1 MDRNKKFLAFDLGAE
16 SGRGILGCFDGK
28 QIRLEVLHRFPNGGI
43 RILDN
48 LHWDIVGLWKEIKNT
63 LSICARDS
71 SNIES
76 IGVDTWGVDFGL
88 LDKSGSLLGLPFHYR
103 DSRTTGVL
111 EKVFDRIPRLS
122 MFELSGCQFM
132 EINTVYQLYSMVL
145 ADSPLLRFAETFLT
159 IPDLINFWLTGQK
172 VSEFTNATTTQ
183 LYDPREGNWSAEL
196 CQVLDIPLS
205 IFPKVIQPG
214 TDIGLT
220 LPSITDETALQ
231 STRVI
236 APACHDTGSAVAA
249 VPVRNGSWAYISSGT
264 WSLMGIEV
272 NKPIITEQALEL
284 NFTNEGGV
292 NNTFRFLK
300 NIMGLWLVQE
310 CRRAWSRLG
319 EQMSYD
325 EISQITDRAEP
336 FKALIDPDHHSF
348 LASGNMPKRIVDFC
362 KHTNQSLPLMKGGI
376 IRCAL
381 ESLAFKYRW
390 VLEKLES
397 VKGEA
402 ISTIHIIG
410 GGTKNKLL
418 CQFTADAT
426 QCQVIAGPVE
436 ATSIGNLLVQMTSSG
451 VIGSITEGREI
462 VAQSSELI
470 YYEPTDSTEWDQVY
484 YRFLEIMEIKN

>member
-1 MDRNKKFLAFDLGAE
+1 MDKSKDFLAFDLGAE

-28 QIRLEVLHRFPNGGI
+28 QIKLKVLHRFPNGGI

-48 LHWDIVGLWKEIKNT
+48 LHWDIISLWREIKNT
-63 LSICARDS
+63 LSICAKNG

-88 LDKSGSLLGLPFHYR
+88 LDKTGHLIGLPFHYR

-111 EKVFDRIPRLS
+111 EKVFDLMPRPS
-122 MFELSGCQFM
+122 IFELSGCQFM
-132 EINTVYQLYSMVL
+132 EINTIYQLYSMVL
-145 ADSPLLRFAETFLT
+145 TDSPLLRFAETFLT

-183 LYDPREGNWSAEL
+183 LYDPRKENWSAEL
-196 CQVLDIPLS
+196 CQVLNIPLS

-214 TDIGLT
+214 TDIGLI
-220 LPSITDETALQ
+220 LPSITNETALQ
-231 STRVI
+231 PTRVI

-249 VPVRNGSWAYISSGT
+249 VPVQNESWAYISSGT

-272 NKPIITEQALEL
+272 EEPIITKHALDL

-300 NIMGLWLVQE
+300 NIMGLRLVQE
-310 CRRAWSRLG
+310 CRRTWSRSG

-325 EISQITDRAEP
+325 EISQIAAQAEP
-336 FKALIDPDHHSF
+336 FKALIDPDHHLF
-348 LASGNMPKRIVDFC
+348 LASGDMPKRIVDFC
-362 KHTNQSLPLMKGGI
+362 KQTNQNLPLTKGEI
-376 IRCAL
+376 VRSAL
-381 ESLAFKYRW
+381 ESLALKYRW
-390 VLEKLES
+390 VLEKLEF

-402 ISTIHIIG
+402 IDTIHIIG
-410 GGTKNKLL
+410 GGTQNKLL

-426 QCQVIAGPVE
+426 KRQVIAGPVE
-436 ATSIGNLLVQMTSSG
+436 ATSIGNLLVQMASCG
-451 VIGSITEGREI
+451 AIGSITEGREI
-462 VAQSSELI
+462 IAESSELI
-470 YYEPTDSTEWDQVY
+470 YFEPTDNAQWDQVY
-484 YRFLEIMEIKN
+484 NRFLEIANLP

>member
-1 MDRNKKFLAFDLGAE
+1 MDKSKDFLAFDLGAE

-28 QIRLEVLHRFPNGGI
+28 QIKLKVLHRFPNGGI

-48 LHWDIVGLWKEIKNT
+48 LHWDIISLWREIKNT
-63 LSICARDS
+63 LSICAKNG

-88 LDKSGSLLGLPFHYR
+88 LDKTGHLIGLPFHYR

-111 EKVFDRIPRLS
+111 EKVFDLMPRPS
-122 MFELSGCQFM
+122 IFELSGCQFM
-132 EINTVYQLYSMVL
+132 EINTIYQLYSMVL
-145 ADSPLLRFAETFLT
+145 TDSPLLRFAETFLT

-183 LYDPREGNWSAEL
+183 LYDPRKENWSAEL
-196 CQVLDIPLS
+196 CQVLNIPLS

-214 TDIGLT
+214 TDIGLI
-220 LPSITDETALQ
+220 LPSITNETALQ
-231 STRVI
+231 PTRVI

-249 VPVRNGSWAYISSGT
+249 VPVQNESWAYISSGT

-272 NKPIITEQALEL
+272 EEPIITKHALDL

-310 CRRAWSRLG
+310 CRRTWSRSG
-319 EQMSYD
+319 QQMSYD
-325 EISQITDRAEP
+325 EISQIAAQAEP
-336 FKALIDPDHHSF
+336 FKALIDPDHHLF
-348 LASGNMPKRIVDFC
+348 LASGDMPKRIVDFC
-362 KHTNQSLPLMKGGI
+362 KQTNQNLPSTKGEI
-376 IRCAL
+376 VRSAL
-381 ESLAFKYRW
+381 ESLALKYRW
-390 VLEKLES
+390 VLEKLEF

-402 ISTIHIIG
+402 IDTIHIIG
-410 GGTKNKLL
+410 GGTQNKLL

-426 QCQVIAGPVE
+426 KRQVIAGPVE
-436 ATSIGNLLVQMTSSG
+436 ATSIGNLLVQMASCG
-451 VIGSITEGREI
+451 AIGSITEGREI
-462 VAQSSELI
+462 IAESSELV
-470 YYEPTDSTEWDQVY
+470 YFEPTDSAQWDQVY
-484 YRFLEIMEIKN
+484 YRFLEIANLP

>member
-1 MDRNKKFLAFDLGAE
+1 MDKSKDFLAFDLGAE

-28 QIRLEVLHRFPNGGI
+28 QIKLKVLHRFPNGGI

-48 LHWDIVGLWKEIKNT
+48 LHWDIISLWREIKNT
-63 LSICARDS
+63 LSICAKNG

-88 LDKSGSLLGLPFHYR
+88 LDKTGHLIGLPFHYR

-111 EKVFDRIPRLS
+111 EKVFDLIPRPS
-122 MFELSGCQFM
+122 IFELSGCQFM
-132 EINTVYQLYSMVL
+132 EINTIYQLYSMVL
-145 ADSPLLRFAETFLT
+145 TDSPLLRFAETFLT

-183 LYDPREGNWSAEL
+183 LYDPRKENWSAEL
-196 CQVLDIPLS
+196 CQVLNIPLG
-205 IFPKVIQPG
+205 IFPQVIQPG
-214 TDIGLT
+214 TDIGMI
-220 LPSITDETALQ
+220 LPSITNETAFQ
-231 STRVI
+231 PTRVI

-249 VPVRNGSWAYISSGT
+249 VPVQNESWAYISSGT

-272 NKPIITEQALEL
+272 EEPIITKHALDL

-310 CRRAWSRLG
+310 CRRTWSRSG

-325 EISQITDRAEP
+325 EISQIAAQAEP
-336 FKALIDPDHHSF
+336 FKALIDPDHHLF
-348 LASGNMPKRIVDFC
+348 LASGDMPKRIVDFC
-362 KHTNQSLPLMKGGI
+362 KQTNQNLPLTKGEI
-376 IRCAL
+376 VRSAL
-381 ESLAFKYRW
+381 ESLALKYRW
-390 VLEKLES
+390 VLEKLEF

-402 ISTIHIIG
+402 IDTIHIIG
-410 GGTKNKLL
+410 GGAQNKLL

-426 QCQVIAGPVE
+426 KRQVIAGPVE
-436 ATSIGNLLVQMTSSG
+436 ATSIGNLLVQMASCG
-451 VIGSITEGREI
+451 AIGSITEGREI
-462 VAQSSELI
+462 IAESSELI
-470 YYEPTDSTEWDQVY
+470 YFEPTDNAQWDQVY
-484 YRFLEIMEIKN
+484 DRFLEIANLP

>member
-1 MDRNKKFLAFDLGAE
+1 MDKSKDFLAFDLGAE

-28 QIRLEVLHRFPNGGI
+28 QIKLKVLHRFPNGGI

-48 LHWDIVGLWKEIKNT
+48 LHWDIISLWREIKNT
-63 LSICARDS
+63 LSICAKNG

-88 LDKSGSLLGLPFHYR
+88 LDKTGHLIGLPFHYR

-111 EKVFDRIPRLS
+111 EKVFDLMPRPS
-122 MFELSGCQFM
+122 IFELSGCQFM
-132 EINTVYQLYSMVL
+132 EINTIYQLYSMVL
-145 ADSPLLRFAETFLT
+145 TDSPLLRFAETFLT

-183 LYDPREGNWSAEL
+183 LYDPRKENWSAEL
-196 CQVLDIPLS
+196 CQVLNIPLS

-214 TDIGLT
+214 TDIGLI
-220 LPSITDETALQ
+220 LPSITNETALQ
-231 STRVI
+231 PTRVI

-249 VPVRNGSWAYISSGT
+249 VPVQNESWAYISSGT

-272 NKPIITEQALEL
+272 EEPIITKHALDL

-310 CRRAWSRLG
+310 CRRTWSRSG

-325 EISQITDRAEP
+325 EISQIAAHAEP
-336 FKALIDPDHHSF
+336 FKALIDPDHHLF
-348 LASGNMPKRIVDFC
+348 LASGDMPKRIVDFC
-362 KHTNQSLPLMKGGI
+362 KQTNQNLPSTKGEI
-376 IRCAL
+376 VRSAL
-381 ESLAFKYRW
+381 ESLALKYRW
-390 VLEKLES
+390 VLEKLEF

-402 ISTIHIIG
+402 IDTIHIIG
-410 GGTKNKLL
+410 GGTQNKLL

-426 QCQVIAGPVE
+426 KRQVIAGPVE
-436 ATSIGNLLVQMTSSG
+436 ATSIGNLLVQMASCG
-451 VIGSITEGREI
+451 AIGSITEGREI
-462 VAQSSELI
+462 IAESSELV
-470 YYEPTDSTEWDQVY
+470 YFEPTDSAQWDQVY
-484 YRFLEIMEIKN
+484 YRFLEIANLP

>member
-1 MDRNKKFLAFDLGAE
+1 MDKSKDFLAFDLGAE

-28 QIRLEVLHRFPNGGI
+28 QIKLKVLHRFPNGGI

-48 LHWDIVGLWKEIKNT
+48 LHWDIISLWREIKNT
-63 LSICARDS
+63 LSICAKNG

-88 LDKSGSLLGLPFHYR
+88 LDKTGHLIGLPFHYR

-111 EKVFDRIPRLS
+111 EKVFDLMPRPS
-122 MFELSGCQFM
+122 IFELSGCQFM
-132 EINTVYQLYSMVL
+132 EINTIYQLYSMVL
-145 ADSPLLRFAETFLT
+145 TDSPLLRFAETFLT

-183 LYDPREGNWSAEL
+183 LYDPRKENWSAEL
-196 CQVLDIPLS
+196 CQVLNIPLS

-214 TDIGLT
+214 TDIGLI

-231 STRVI
+231 PTRVI

-249 VPVRNGSWAYISSGT
+249 VPVQNESWAYISSGT

-272 NKPIITEQALEL
+272 EEPIITKHALDL

-310 CRRAWSRLG
+310 CRRTWSRSG

-325 EISQITDRAEP
+325 EISQIAAQAEP
-336 FKALIDPDHHSF
+336 FKALIDPDHHLF
-348 LASGNMPKRIVDFC
+348 LASGDMPKRIVDFC
-362 KHTNQSLPLMKGGI
+362 KQTNQNLPSTKGEI
-376 IRCAL
+376 VRSAL
-381 ESLAFKYRW
+381 ESLALKYRW
-390 VLEKLES
+390 VLEKLEF

-402 ISTIHIIG
+402 IDTIHIIG
-410 GGTKNKLL
+410 GGTQNKLL

-426 QCQVIAGPVE
+426 KRQVIAGPVE
-436 ATSIGNLLVQMTSSG
+436 ATSIGNLLVQMASCG
-451 VIGSITEGREI
+451 AIGSITEGREI
-462 VAQSSELI
+462 IAESSELV
-470 YYEPTDSTEWDQVY
+470 YFEPTDSAQWDHVY
-484 YRFLEIMEIKN
+484 YLFLEIANLP

>member
-1 MDRNKKFLAFDLGAE
+1 MDKSKDFLAFDLGAE

-28 QIRLEVLHRFPNGGI
+28 QIKLKVLHRFPNGGI

-48 LHWDIVGLWKEIKNT
+48 LHWDIISLWREIKNT
-63 LSICARDS
+63 LSICAKNG

-88 LDKSGSLLGLPFHYR
+88 LDKTGHLIGLPFHYR

-111 EKVFDRIPRLS
+111 EKVFDLMPRPS
-122 MFELSGCQFM
+122 IFELSGCQFM
-132 EINTVYQLYSMVL
+132 EINTIYQLYSMVL
-145 ADSPLLRFAETFLT
+145 TDSPLLRFAETFLT

-183 LYDPREGNWSAEL
+183 LYDPRKENWSAEL
-196 CQVLDIPLS
+196 CQVLNIPLS

-214 TDIGLT
+214 TDIGLI

-231 STRVI
+231 PTRVI

-249 VPVRNGSWAYISSGT
+249 VPVQNESWAYISSGT

-272 NKPIITEQALEL
+272 EEPIITKHALDL

-310 CRRAWSRLG
+310 CRRTWSRSG

-325 EISQITDRAEP
+325 EISQIAAQAEP
-336 FKALIDPDHHSF
+336 FKALIDPDHHLF
-348 LASGNMPKRIVDFC
+348 LASGDMPKRIVDFC
-362 KHTNQSLPLMKGGI
+362 KQTNQNLPSTKGEI
-376 IRCAL
+376 VRSAL
-381 ESLAFKYRW
+381 ESLALKYRW
-390 VLEKLES
+390 VLEKLEF

-402 ISTIHIIG
+402 IDTIHIIG
-410 GGTKNKLL
+410 GGTQNKLL

-426 QCQVIAGPVE
+426 KRQVIAGPVE
-436 ATSIGNLLVQMTSSG
+436 ATSIGNLLVQMASCG
-451 VIGSITEGREI
+451 AIGSITEGREI
-462 VAQSSELI
+462 IAESSELV
-470 YYEPTDSTEWDQVY
+470 YFEPTDSAQWDHVY
-484 YRFLEIMEIKN
+484 YRFLEIANLP

>member
-1 MDRNKKFLAFDLGAE
+1 MDKSKDFLAFDLGAE

-28 QIRLEVLHRFPNGGI
+28 QIKLKVLHRFPNGGI

-48 LHWDIVGLWKEIKNT
+48 LHWDIISLWREIKNT
-63 LSICARDS
+63 LSICAKNG

-88 LDKSGSLLGLPFHYR
+88 LDKTGHLIGLPFHYR

-111 EKVFDRIPRLS
+111 EKVFDLMPRPS
-122 MFELSGCQFM
+122 IFELSGCQFM
-132 EINTVYQLYSMVL
+132 EINTIYQLYSMVL
-145 ADSPLLRFAETFLT
+145 TDSPLLRFAETFLT

-183 LYDPREGNWSAEL
+183 LYDPRKENWSAEL
-196 CQVLDIPLS
+196 CQVLNIPLG
-205 IFPKVIQPG
+205 IFPQVIQPG
-214 TDIGLT
+214 TDIGMI
-220 LPSITDETALQ
+220 LPSITNETAFQ
-231 STRVI
+231 PTRVI

-249 VPVRNGSWAYISSGT
+249 VPVQNESWAYISSGT

-272 NKPIITEQALEL
+272 EEPIITKHALDL

-310 CRRAWSRLG
+310 CRRTWSRSG

-325 EISQITDRAEP
+325 EISQIAAQAGP
-336 FKALIDPDHHSF
+336 FKVLIDPDHHLF
-348 LASGNMPKRIVDFC
+348 LASGDMPKRIVDFC
-362 KHTNQSLPLMKGGI
+362 KQTNQNLPLTKGEI
-376 IRCAL
+376 VRSAL
-381 ESLAFKYRW
+381 ESLALKYRW
-390 VLEKLES
+390 VLEKLEF

-402 ISTIHIIG
+402 IDTIHIIG
-410 GGTKNKLL
+410 GGAQNKLL

-426 QCQVIAGPVE
+426 KRQVIAGPVE
-436 ATSIGNLLVQMTSSG
+436 ATSIGNLLVQMASCG
-451 VIGSITEGREI
+451 AIGSITEGREI
-462 VAQSSELI
+462 IAESSKLI
-470 YYEPTDSTEWDQVY
+470 YFEPTDNAQWDQVY
-484 YRFLEIMEIKN
+484 NRFLEIANLP

>member
-1 MDRNKKFLAFDLGAE
+1 MDKSKDFLAFDLGAE

-28 QIRLEVLHRFPNGGI
+28 QIKLKVLHRFPNGGI

-48 LHWDIVGLWKEIKNT
+48 LHWDIISLWREIKNT
-63 LSICARDS
+63 LSICAKNG

-88 LDKSGSLLGLPFHYR
+88 LDKTGHLIGLPFHYR

-111 EKVFDRIPRLS
+111 EKVFDLMPRPS
-122 MFELSGCQFM
+122 VFELSGCQFM
-132 EINTVYQLYSMVL
+132 EINTIYQLYSMVL
-145 ADSPLLRFAETFLT
+145 TDSPLLRFAETFLT

-183 LYDPREGNWSAEL
+183 LYDPRKENWSAEL
-196 CQVLDIPLS
+196 CQVLNIPLS

-214 TDIGLT
+214 TDIGLI
-220 LPSITDETALQ
+220 LPSITNETALQ
-231 STRVI
+231 PTRVI

-249 VPVRNGSWAYISSGT
+249 VPVQNESWAYISSGT

-272 NKPIITEQALEL
+272 EEPIITKHALDL

-300 NIMGLWLVQE
+300 NIMGLWLIQE
-310 CRRAWSRLG
+310 CRRTWSRSD

-325 EISQITDRAEP
+325 EISQIAAQAEP
-336 FKALIDPDHHSF
+336 FKALIDPDHHLF
-348 LASGNMPKRIVDFC
+348 LASGDMPKRIVDFC
-362 KHTNQSLPLMKGGI
+362 KQTNQNLPLTKGEI
-376 IRCAL
+376 VRSAL
-381 ESLAFKYRW
+381 ESLALKYRW
-390 VLEKLES
+390 VLEKLEF

-402 ISTIHIIG
+402 IDTIHIIG
-410 GGTKNKLL
+410 GGTQNKLL

-426 QCQVIAGPVE
+426 KRQVIAGPVE
-436 ATSIGNLLVQMTSSG
+436 ATSIGNLLVQMASCG
-451 VIGSITEGREI
+451 AIGSITEGREI
-462 VAQSSELI
+462 IAESSELI
-470 YYEPTDSTEWDQVY
+470 YFEPTDSTQWDQVY
-484 YRFLEIMEIKN
+484 YRFLEIANLP

>member
-1 MDRNKKFLAFDLGAE
+1 MDKSKDFLAFDLGAE

-28 QIRLEVLHRFPNGGI
+28 QIKLKVLHRFPNGGI

-48 LHWDIVGLWKEIKNT
+48 LHWDIISLWREIKNT
-63 LSICARDS
+63 LSICAKNG

-88 LDKSGSLLGLPFHYR
+88 LDKTGHLIGLPFHYR

-111 EKVFDRIPRLS
+111 EKVFDLMPRPS
-122 MFELSGCQFM
+122 IFELSGCQFM
-132 EINTVYQLYSMVL
+132 EINTIYQLYSMVL
-145 ADSPLLRFAETFLT
+145 TDSPLLRFAETFLT

-183 LYDPREGNWSAEL
+183 LYDPRKENWSAEL
-196 CQVLDIPLS
+196 CQVLNIPLG
-205 IFPKVIQPG
+205 IFPQVIQPG
-214 TDIGLT
+214 TDIGMI
-220 LPSITDETALQ
+220 LPSITNETAFQ
-231 STRVI
+231 PTRVI

-249 VPVRNGSWAYISSGT
+249 VPVQNESWAYISSGT

-272 NKPIITEQALEL
+272 EEPIITKHALDL

-292 NNTFRFLK
+292 DNTFRFLK

-310 CRRAWSRLG
+310 CRRTWSRSG

-325 EISQITDRAEP
+325 EISQIAAQAEP

-348 LASGNMPKRIVDFC
+348 LASGDMPKRIVDFC
-362 KHTNQSLPLMKGGI
+362 KQTNQNLPSTKGEI
-376 IRCAL
+376 VRSAL
-381 ESLAFKYRW
+381 ESLALKYRW
-390 VLEKLES
+390 VLEKLEF

-402 ISTIHIIG
+402 IDTIHIIG
-410 GGTKNKLL
+410 GGTQNKLL

-426 QCQVIAGPVE
+426 KRQVIAGPVE
-436 ATSIGNLLVQMTSSG
+436 ATSIGNLLVQMASCG
-451 VIGSITEGREI
+451 AIGSITEGREI
-462 VAQSSELI
+462 IAESSKLI
-470 YYEPTDSTEWDQVY
+470 YFEPTDNAQWDQVY
-484 YRFLEIMEIKN
+484 NRFLEIANLP

>member
-1 MDRNKKFLAFDLGAE
+1 MDKSKDFLAFDLGAE

-28 QIRLEVLHRFPNGGI
+28 QIKLKVLHRFPNGGI

-48 LHWDIVGLWKEIKNT
+48 LHWDIISLWREIKNT
-63 LSICARDS
+63 LSICAKNG

-88 LDKSGSLLGLPFHYR
+88 LDKTGHLIGLPFHYR

-111 EKVFDRIPRLS
+111 EKVFDLMPRPS
-122 MFELSGCQFM
+122 IFELSGCQFM
-132 EINTVYQLYSMVL
+132 EINTIYQLYSMVL
-145 ADSPLLRFAETFLT
+145 TDSPLLRFAETFLT

-183 LYDPREGNWSAEL
+183 LYDPRKENWSAEL
-196 CQVLDIPLS
+196 CQVLNIPLS

-214 TDIGLT
+214 TDIGLI
-220 LPSITDETALQ
+220 LPSITNETALQ
-231 STRVI
+231 PTRVI

-249 VPVRNGSWAYISSGT
+249 VPVQNESWAYISSGT

-272 NKPIITEQALEL
+272 EEPIITKHALDL

-310 CRRAWSRLG
+310 CRRTWSRSG

-325 EISQITDRAEP
+325 EISQIAAQAEP
-336 FKALIDPDHHSF
+336 FKALIDPDHHLF
-348 LASGNMPKRIVDFC
+348 LASGDMPKRIVDFC
-362 KHTNQSLPLMKGGI
+362 KQTNQNLPLTKGEI
-376 IRCAL
+376 VRSAL
-381 ESLAFKYRW
+381 ESLALKYRW
-390 VLEKLES
+390 VLEKLEF

-402 ISTIHIIG
+402 IDTIHISG
-410 GGTKNKLL
+410 GGTQNKLL

-426 QCQVIAGPVE
+426 KRQVIAGPVE
-436 ATSIGNLLVQMTSSG
+436 ATSIGNLLVQMASCG
-451 VIGSITEGREI
+451 AIGSITEGREI
-462 VAQSSELI
+462 IAESSELV
-470 YYEPTDSTEWDQVY
+470 YFEPTDSAQWDQVY
-484 YRFLEIMEIKN
+484 YRFLEIANLP

>member
-1 MDRNKKFLAFDLGAE
+1 MDKSKDFLAFDLGAE

-28 QIRLEVLHRFPNGGI
+28 QIKLKVLHRFPNGGI

-48 LHWDIVGLWKEIKNT
+48 LHWDIISLWREIKNT
-63 LSICARDS
+63 LSICAKNG

-88 LDKSGSLLGLPFHYR
+88 LDKTGHLIGLPFHYR

-111 EKVFDRIPRLS
+111 EKVFDLMPRPS
-122 MFELSGCQFM
+122 IFELSGCQFM
-132 EINTVYQLYSMVL
+132 EINTIYQLYSMVL
-145 ADSPLLRFAETFLT
+145 TDSPLLRFAETFLT

-183 LYDPREGNWSAEL
+183 LYDPRKENWSAEL
-196 CQVLDIPLS
+196 CQVLNIPLG
-205 IFPKVIQPG
+205 IFPQVIQPG
-214 TDIGLT
+214 TDIGMI
-220 LPSITDETALQ
+220 LPSITNETAFQ
-231 STRVI
+231 PTRVI

-249 VPVRNGSWAYISSGT
+249 VPVQNESWAYISSGT

-272 NKPIITEQALEL
+272 EEPIITKHALDL

-310 CRRAWSRLG
+310 CRRIWSRSG

-325 EISQITDRAEP
+325 EISQIAAQAEP
-336 FKALIDPDHHSF
+336 FKALIDPDHHLF
-348 LASGNMPKRIVDFC
+348 LASGDMPKRIVDFC
-362 KHTNQSLPLMKGGI
+362 KQTNQNLPLTKGEI
-376 IRCAL
+376 VRSAL
-381 ESLAFKYRW
+381 ESLALKYRW
-390 VLEKLES
+390 VLEKLEF

-402 ISTIHIIG
+402 IDTIHIIG
-410 GGTKNKLL
+410 GGAQNKLL

-426 QCQVIAGPVE
+426 KRQVIAGPVE
-436 ATSIGNLLVQMTSSG
+436 ATSIGNLLVQMASCG
-451 VIGSITEGREI
+451 AIGSITEGREI
-462 VAQSSELI
+462 IAESSKLI
-470 YYEPTDSTEWDQVY
+470 YFEPTDNAQWDQVY
-484 YRFLEIMEIKN
+484 NRFLEIANLP

>member
-1 MDRNKKFLAFDLGAE
+1 MDKSKDFLAFDLGAE

-28 QIRLEVLHRFPNGGI
+28 QIKLKVIHRFPNGGI

-48 LHWDIVGLWKEIKNT
+48 LHWDIISLWREIKNT
-63 LSICARDS
+63 LSICAKNG

-88 LDKSGSLLGLPFHYR
+88 LDKTGHLIGLPFHYR

-111 EKVFDRIPRLS
+111 EKVFDLMPRPS
-122 MFELSGCQFM
+122 IFELSGCQFM
-132 EINTVYQLYSMVL
+132 EINTIYQLYSMVL
-145 ADSPLLRFAETFLT
+145 TDSPLLRFAETFLT

-183 LYDPREGNWSAEL
+183 LYDPRKENWSAEL
-196 CQVLDIPLS
+196 CQVLNIPLS

-214 TDIGLT
+214 TDIGLI

-231 STRVI
+231 PTRVI

-249 VPVRNGSWAYISSGT
+249 VPVQNESWAYISSGT

-272 NKPIITEQALEL
+272 EEPIITKHALDL

-310 CRRAWSRLG
+310 CRRTWSRSG

-325 EISQITDRAEP
+325 EISQIAAQAEP
-336 FKALIDPDHHSF
+336 FKALIDPDHHLF
-348 LASGNMPKRIVDFC
+348 LASGDMPKRIVDFC
-362 KHTNQSLPLMKGGI
+362 KQTNQNLPSTKGEI
-376 IRCAL
+376 VRSAL
-381 ESLAFKYRW
+381 ESLALKYRW
-390 VLEKLES
+390 VLEKLEF

-402 ISTIHIIG
+402 IDTIHIIG
-410 GGTKNKLL
+410 GGTQNKLL

-426 QCQVIAGPVE
+426 KRQVIAGPVE
-436 ATSIGNLLVQMTSSG
+436 ATSIGNLLVQMASCG
-451 VIGSITEGREI
+451 AIGSITEGREI
-462 VAQSSELI
+462 IAESSELV
-470 YYEPTDSTEWDQVY
+470 YFEPTDSAQWDHVY
-484 YRFLEIMEIKN
+484 YRFLEIANLP

>member
-1 MDRNKKFLAFDLGAE
+1 MDKSKDFLAFDLGAE

-28 QIRLEVLHRFPNGGI
+28 QIKLKVLHRFPNGGI

-48 LHWDIVGLWKEIKNT
+48 LHWDIISLWREIKNT
-63 LSICARDS
+63 LSICAKNG

-88 LDKSGSLLGLPFHYR
+88 LDKTGHLIGLPFHYR

-111 EKVFDRIPRLS
+111 EKVFDLMPRPS
-122 MFELSGCQFM
+122 IFELSGCQFM
-132 EINTVYQLYSMVL
+132 EINTIYQLYSMVL
-145 ADSPLLRFAETFLT
+145 TDSPLLRFAETFLT

-183 LYDPREGNWSAEL
+183 LYDPRKENWSAEL
-196 CQVLDIPLS
+196 CQVLNIPLS

-214 TDIGLT
+214 TDIGLI

-231 STRVI
+231 PTRVI

-249 VPVRNGSWAYISSGT
+249 VPVQNESWAYISSGT

-272 NKPIITEQALEL
+272 EEPIITKHALDL

-310 CRRAWSRLG
+310 CRRTWSRSG

-325 EISQITDRAEP
+325 EISQIAAQAEP
-336 FKALIDPDHHSF
+336 FKALIDPDHHLF
-348 LASGNMPKRIVDFC
+348 LASGDMPKRIVDFC
-362 KHTNQSLPLMKGGI
+362 KQTNQNLPLTKGEI
-376 IRCAL
+376 VRSAL
-381 ESLAFKYRW
+381 ESLALKYRW
-390 VLEKLES
+390 VLEKLEF

-402 ISTIHIIG
+402 IDTIHIIG
-410 GGTKNKLL
+410 GGTQNKLL

-426 QCQVIAGPVE
+426 KRQVIAGPVE
-436 ATSIGNLLVQMTSSG
+436 ATSIGNLLVQMASCG
-451 VIGSITEGREI
+451 AIGSITEGREI
-462 VAQSSELI
+462 IAESSELV
-470 YYEPTDSTEWDQVY
+470 YFEPTDSAQWDHVY
-484 YRFLEIMEIKN
+484 YLFLEIANLP

>member
-1 MDRNKKFLAFDLGAE
+1 MDKSKDFLAFDLGAE

-28 QIRLEVLHRFPNGGI
+28 QIKLKVLHRFPNGGI

-48 LHWDIVGLWKEIKNT
+48 LHWDIISLWREIKNT
-63 LSICARDS
+63 LSICAKNG

-88 LDKSGSLLGLPFHYR
+88 LDKTGHLIGLPFHYR

-111 EKVFDRIPRLS
+111 EKVFDLMPRPS
-122 MFELSGCQFM
+122 IFELSGCQFM
-132 EINTVYQLYSMVL
+132 EINTIYQLYSMVL
-145 ADSPLLRFAETFLT
+145 TDSPLLRFAETFLT

-183 LYDPREGNWSAEL
+183 LYDPRKENWSAEL
-196 CQVLDIPLS
+196 CQVLNIPLS

-214 TDIGLT
+214 TDIGLI
-220 LPSITDETALQ
+220 LPSITNETALQ
-231 STRVI
+231 PTRVI

-249 VPVRNGSWAYISSGT
+249 VPVQNESWAYISSGT

-272 NKPIITEQALEL
+272 EEPIITKHALDL

-310 CRRAWSRLG
+310 CRRTWSRSG
-319 EQMSYD
+319 QQMSYD
-325 EISQITDRAEP
+325 EISQIAAQAEP
-336 FKALIDPDHHSF
+336 FKALIDPDHHLF
-348 LASGNMPKRIVDFC
+348 LASGDMPKRIVDFC
-362 KHTNQSLPLMKGGI
+362 KQTNQNLPSTKGEI
-376 IRCAL
+376 VRSAL
-381 ESLAFKYRW
+381 ESLALKYRW
-390 VLEKLES
+390 VLEKLEF

-402 ISTIHIIG
+402 IDTIHIIG
-410 GGTKNKLL
+410 GGAQNKLL

-426 QCQVIAGPVE
+426 KRQVIAGPVE
-436 ATSIGNLLVQMTSSG
+436 ATSIGNLLVQMASCG
-451 VIGSITEGREI
+451 AIGSITEGREI
-462 VAQSSELI
+462 IAESSELV
-470 YYEPTDSTEWDQVY
+470 YFEPTDSAQWDQVY
-484 YRFLEIMEIKN
+484 YRFLEIANLP

>member
-1 MDRNKKFLAFDLGAE
+1 MDKSKDFLAFDLGAE

-28 QIRLEVLHRFPNGGI
+28 QIKLKVLHRFPNGGI

-48 LHWDIVGLWKEIKNT
+48 LHWDIISLWREIKNT
-63 LSICARDS
+63 LSICAKNG

-88 LDKSGSLLGLPFHYR
+88 LDKTGHLIGLPFHYR

-111 EKVFDRIPRLS
+111 EKVFDLMPRPS
-122 MFELSGCQFM
+122 IFELSGCQFM
-132 EINTVYQLYSMVL
+132 EINTIYQLYSMVL
-145 ADSPLLRFAETFLT
+145 TDSPLLRFAETFLT

-183 LYDPREGNWSAEL
+183 LYDPRKENWSAEL
-196 CQVLDIPLS
+196 CQVLNIPLS

-214 TDIGLT
+214 TDIGLI
-220 LPSITDETALQ
+220 LPSITNETALQ
-231 STRVI
+231 PTRVI

-249 VPVRNGSWAYISSGT
+249 VPVQNESWAYISSGT

-272 NKPIITEQALEL
+272 EEPIITKHALDL

-300 NIMGLWLVQE
+300 NIMGLWLIQE
-310 CRRAWSRLG
+310 CRRTWSRSG

-325 EISQITDRAEP
+325 EISQIAAQAEP
-336 FKALIDPDHHSF
+336 FKALIDPDHHLF
-348 LASGNMPKRIVDFC
+348 LASGDMPKRIVDFC
-362 KHTNQSLPLMKGGI
+362 KQTNQNLPLTKGEI
-376 IRCAL
+376 VRSAL
-381 ESLAFKYRW
+381 ESLALKYRW
-390 VLEKLES
+390 VLEKLEF

-402 ISTIHIIG
+402 IDTIHIIG
-410 GGTKNKLL
+410 GGTQNKLL

-426 QCQVIAGPVE
+426 KRQVIAGPVE
-436 ATSIGNLLVQMTSSG
+436 ATSNGNLLVQMASCG
-451 VIGSITEGREI
+451 AIGSITEGREI
-462 VAQSSELI
+462 IAESSELV
-470 YYEPTDSTEWDQVY
+470 YFEPTDSAQWDQVY
-484 YRFLEIMEIKN
+484 YRFLEIANLP

>member
-1 MDRNKKFLAFDLGAE
+1 MDKSKDFLAFDLGAE

-28 QIRLEVLHRFPNGGI
+28 QIKLKVLHRFPNGGI

-48 LHWDIVGLWKEIKNT
+48 LHWDIISLWREIKNT
-63 LSICARDS
+63 LSICAKNG

-88 LDKSGSLLGLPFHYR
+88 LDKTGHLIGLPFHYR

-111 EKVFDRIPRLS
+111 EKVFDLMPRPS
-122 MFELSGCQFM
+122 IFELSGCQFM
-132 EINTVYQLYSMVL
+132 EINTIYQLYSMVL
-145 ADSPLLRFAETFLT
+145 TDSPLLRFAETFLT

-183 LYDPREGNWSAEL
+183 LYDPRKENWSAEL
-196 CQVLDIPLS
+196 CQVLNIPLG
-205 IFPKVIQPG
+205 IFPQVIQPG
-214 TDIGLT
+214 TDIGMI
-220 LPSITDETALQ
+220 LPSITNETAFQ
-231 STRVI
+231 PTRVI

-249 VPVRNGSWAYISSGT
+249 VPVQNESWAYISSGT

-272 NKPIITEQALEL
+272 EEPIITKHALDL

-310 CRRAWSRLG
+310 CRRTWSRSG

-325 EISQITDRAEP
+325 EISQIAAQAEP
-336 FKALIDPDHHSF
+336 FKALIDPDHHLF
-348 LASGNMPKRIVDFC
+348 LASGDMPKRIVDFC
-362 KHTNQSLPLMKGGI
+362 KQTNQNLPLTKGEI
-376 IRCAL
+376 VRSAL
-381 ESLAFKYRW
+381 ESLALKYRW
-390 VLEKLES
+390 VLEKLEF

-402 ISTIHIIG
+402 IDTIHIIG
-410 GGTKNKLL
+410 GGTQNKLL

-426 QCQVIAGPVE
+426 KRQVIAGPVE
-436 ATSIGNLLVQMTSSG
+436 ATSIGNLLVQMASCG
-451 VIGSITEGREI
+451 AIGSITEGREI
-462 VAQSSELI
+462 IAESSELI
-470 YYEPTDSTEWDQVY
+470 YFEPTDNAQWDQVY
-484 YRFLEIMEIKN
+484 DRFLEIANLP